1 MELVRLS
8 RKLTIPTDSLHVSD
22 IEAKKQVM
30 AIIDS
35 FKLEGKQVIDIIDLQ
50 RRLHVHVDK
59 INEVMNLLEKE
70 GVVRER

>member
-1 MELVRLS
+1 
-8 RKLTIPTDSLHVSD
+8 
-22 IEAKKQVM
+22 M

-50 RRLHVHVDK
+50 RRLRLPVDK

-70 GVVRER
+70 GAVRER